1 MSSFSQEYEIVCQRR
16 QNCQRFKAKLGGSFC
31 DHDWDNGDD
40 KMMMFANICEMAQF
54 RQRLNAKHGGSRSDK
69 RLNAGTLVKPTKPED
84 GELIKSA

>member
-1 MSSFSQEYEIVCQRR
+1 MSVNVAKIAPFS
-16 QNCQRFKAKLGGSFC
+16 QRFKAKLGGSFC
-31 DHDWDNGDD
+31 DNDWD

-54 RQRLNAKHGGSRSDK
+54 RQRLKAKHGGSRSDK

>member
-1 MSSFSQEYEIVCQRR
+1 MRLSVNVAKVAPFSQC
-16 QNCQRFKAKLGGSFC
+16 FKAKLGGSFC

-69 RLNAGTLVKPTKPED
+69 RLNAETLVKLTKPED

>member
-1 MSSFSQEYEIVCQRR
+1 MSMRLSVNVAKTAPYS
-16 QNCQRFKAKLGGSFC
+16 QRFKAKLQEVASATTIG
-31 DHDWDNGDD
+31 WENGDD
-40 KMMMFANICEMAQF
+40 QMMMFANLSEMAQF